1 MSLDISKCP
10 PGKAK
15 LPLIENHWIRKSQRG
30 FPGGSDNKEKSE
42 ELLAESKKGQRT
54 QGLVFGL
61 VFYYSPVN

>member
-30 FPGGSDNKEKSE
+30 FPGGSDSKEKSE
-42 ELLAESKKGQRT
+42 ELLAESKKGQRDT
-54 QGLVFGL
+54 GF
-61 VFYYSPVN
+61 FFFFFYSPVN